1 MLSQSQSHENKT
13 IPCLFSPLLSS
24 LEWELRKSHLNSTNP
39 DSNDLPPPR
48 PSQNQPLLWRTE
60 LSTKLREVL
69 QWPEKALNW
78 IYKYTVLNGC
88 LNMVSQWEIWMLQ
101 RSFGPFNKKK
111 SLVKLRKVSL
121 TAHVK
126 NREQRER
133 GRRKLVQDKVNQ
145 LKRIVL
151 LGIVQSQE
159 GFTTEKMFQM
169 TLQPVKC

>member
-1 MLSQSQSHENKT
+1 
-13 IPCLFSPLLSS
+13 
-24 LEWELRKSHLNSTNP
+24 
-39 DSNDLPPPR
+39 
-48 PSQNQPLLWRTE
+48 
-60 LSTKLREVL
+60 
-69 QWPEKALNW
+69 
-78 IYKYTVLNGC
+78 
-88 LNMVSQWEIWMLQ
+88 MVSQWEIWMLQ

>member
-1 MLSQSQSHENKT
+1 
-13 IPCLFSPLLSS
+13 
-24 LEWELRKSHLNSTNP
+24 
-39 DSNDLPPPR
+39 
-48 PSQNQPLLWRTE
+48 
-60 LSTKLREVL
+60 
-69 QWPEKALNW
+69 
-78 IYKYTVLNGC
+78 
-88 LNMVSQWEIWMLQ
+88 MVSQWEIWMLQ
-101 RSFGPFNKKK
+101 RSFCPFNKKK
-111 SLVKLRKVSL
+111 SLVKLRKDLL

-151 LGIVQSQE
+151 LGIVQNQE

>member
-1 MLSQSQSHENKT
+1 MALS
-13 IPCLFSPLLSS
+13 IRRSP
-24 LEWELRKSHLNSTNP
+24 W
-39 DSNDLPPPR
+39 
-48 PSQNQPLLWRTE
+48 PSPGN
-60 LSTKLREVL
+60 
-69 QWPEKALNW
+69 
-78 IYKYTVLNGC
+78 
-88 LNMVSQWEIWMLQ
+88 
-101 RSFGPFNKKK
+101 
-111 SLVKLRKVSL
+111 VKLRKASL

-159 GFTTEKMFQM
+159 GFTTEKMFQR

>member
-1 MLSQSQSHENKT
+1 
-13 IPCLFSPLLSS
+13 
-24 LEWELRKSHLNSTNP
+24 
-39 DSNDLPPPR
+39 
-48 PSQNQPLLWRTE
+48 
-60 LSTKLREVL
+60 
-69 QWPEKALNW
+69 
-78 IYKYTVLNGC
+78 
-88 LNMVSQWEIWMLQ
+88 MVSQWEIWMLQ
-101 RSFGPFNKKK
+101 RSFSPFNKKK